1 MRVYDRRWDR
11 LAGAAIGL
19 GAVSGGLWVF
29 WLHKPFDYVYSDMNT
44 YVIGAKQIADW
55 RGVDVYTTFQPQ
67 GTHLLLA
74 VPFAIVGDGRAGL
87 WGAAA
92 IWWLLGA
99 LTPFFAWRLARLLLT
114 PAAAAL
120 TALFVAIW
128 PLL

>member
-11 LAGAAIGL
+11 LAVAAIGL
-19 GAVSGGLWVF
+19 GAVARGLWVF

-74 VPFAIVGDGRAGL
+74 VPFAIL
-87 WGAAA
+87 GAAA
-92 IWWLLGA
+92 S
-99 LTPFFAWRLARLLLT
+99 PPPPPPPPP
-114 PAAAAL
+114 PAYYGPRPYAYGPPPPPPGYYRNYA
-120 TALFVAIW
+120 
-128 PLL
+128 PPPGYYNGY